1 MKSYNLFLA
10 VFVGLVFLF
19 LTGCSKDDAE
29 KETTP
34 PMKLEFPKSLIGLWE
49 SDAQIDS
56 ESSRSSDIE
65 ILPFSGY
72 RNYTQILFRTNTAM
86 INEWQEYYHEDKMIS
101 ETYLSQK
108 CELIEVNAPYYTL
121 LVTEGKNMGERM
133 VFKYIPEKRTIEW
146 EVYVSLGFI
155 QNPKNFKKVD

>member
-29 KETTP
+29 KETAS

-72 RNYTQILFRTNTAM
+72 RNYTQILFRTNTAL
-86 INEWQEYYHEDKMIS
+86 INEWQKYYQEDKMIS

-108 CELIEVNAPYYTL
+108 CELIEVNVPYYTL

-146 EVYVSLGFI
+146 EVYVSLGFS
-155 QNPKNFKKVD
+155 QNPKNFKKID

>member
-1 MKSYNLFLA
+1 MKPYNLFLT
-10 VFVGLVFLF
+10 VFVGLVFLIS
-19 LTGCSKDDAE
+19 CSKDDVE

-34 PMKLEFPKSLIGLWE
+34 PVKLEFPKNLIGLWK
-49 SDAQIDS
+49 SDAQIKS
-56 ESSRSSDIE
+56 ESTRSSDIE
-65 ILPFSGY
+65 VLPFSGY

-101 ETYLSQK
+101 GTYLSQK

>member
-1 MKSYNLFLA
+1 MKPYNLFLT
-10 VFVGLVFLF
+10 VFVGLVFLIS
-19 LTGCSKDDAE
+19 CSKGDVE

-34 PMKLEFPKSLIGLWE
+34 PVKLEFPKNLIGLWK
-49 SDAQIDS
+49 SDAQIKS
-56 ESSRSSDIE
+56 ESTRSSDIE
-65 ILPFSGY
+65 VLPFSGY

-101 ETYLSQK
+101 GTYLSQK

-155 QNPKNFKKVD
+155 QNPKYFKKVD

>member
-1 MKSYNLFLA
+1 MKPYNLFLT
-10 VFVGLVFLF
+10 VFVGLVFLI
-19 LTGCSKDDAE
+19 GCSKDNVE

-34 PMKLEFPKSLIGLWE
+34 PAKLEFPKNLIGLWK
-49 SDAQIDS
+49 SDAQIKS

-65 ILPFSGY
+65 VLPFSGY

-86 INEWQEYYHEDKMIS
+86 INEWQEYYQEDKMIS

-108 CELIEVNAPYYTL
+108 CELIDVNAPYYTL

-133 VFKYIPEKRTIEW
+133 FFKYIPEKRTIEW

-155 QNPKNFKKVD
+155 QNPKKFKKVD